1 MTHLLLFVN
10 KMFASFGLLNKFL
23 AQRGRNQ
30 KNLLGKKGFTK
41 QYEPQ
46 VNDDWLLLRYVTY
59 RKLSIEIL

>member
-1 MTHLLLFVN
+1 
-10 KMFASFGLLNKFL
+10 MFASFGLLNKFL